1 MCRTAPKGPS
11 NRNITAPAR
20 SHDEVGCSHPN
31 RRGGRGGGEARGRT
45 WAVVGV
51 EGGDGE
57 VAVGVGDAQRR
68 RARLQLDE
76 RGAVEVGE
84 DAEGDEDGEAGGVD
98 GGGGG
103 HNAGGGEAGEVVAVG
118 VGEEAVAPVAGG
130 GAPRV
135 DGEGEPPRHV
145 YRHPPLPKL
154 PKNYG

>member
-1 MCRTAPKGPS
+1 M
-11 NRNITAPAR
+11 
-20 SHDEVGCSHPN
+20 
-31 RRGGRGGGEARGRT
+31 
-45 WAVVGV
+45 VGV

-118 VGEEAVAPVAGG
+118 VGEEAVALQRRGRG
-130 GAPRV
+130 PRV
-135 DGEGEPPRHV
+135 HREGQLAGHLDRLLPTFSGERSAPS
-145 YRHPPLPKL
+145 YLF
-154 PKNYG
+154 